1 MCLIQSR
8 DPTKTGAK
16 RILAKLMKSKF
27 INEYYECN
35 PMDKKVT
42 IKPNNYKYKNDV
54 ICNDKNIKNKN
65 VINVHGNSYKYNKN
79 GNGFKN
85 VSEIN
90 KKLIKYGK
98 SLIINRKYGKY
109 YTDNI
114 IDDNNKTGKIPIGK
128 HVNVNIKMINKKN
141 MNNMNNKI
149 NNMVNNDGDR
159 PIYKY
164 QGCDGNECDKLQND
178 KCKYK
183 LDGTI
188 RHKIVDAV
196 FNLIVVVVYELM
208 NTCLHL
214 NLMIQNINNKDKMS
228 KIVNILH
235 HNNFDA
241 SIYKLQMIKYINVV
255 KNLIKMMNNA
265 VNKCE
270 LCDRRRNVD
279 DNYSNIMDGKMAE
292 DANYVCLKYFKS
304 NNNLCFVNLFG

>member
-98 SLIINRKYGKY
+98 SLIINRKYGKCC
-109 YTDNI
+109 TDNI
-114 IDDNNKTGKIPIGK
+114 INDNNKTKTSIYKQKYEISNYK
-128 HVNVNIKMINKKN
+128 YVNIVIKMSDKI
-141 MNNMNNKI
+141 NKI
-149 NNMVNNDGDR
+149 NVNNIRNVNGKN
-159 PIYKY
+159 P
-164 QGCDGNECDKLQND
+164 
-178 KCKYK
+178 KYK
-183 LDGTI
+183 CI
-188 RHKIVDAV
+188 
-196 FNLIVVVVYELM
+196 NL
-208 NTCLHL
+208 
-214 NLMIQNINNKDKMS
+214 LMI
-228 KIVNILH
+228 
-235 HNNFDA
+235 F
-241 SIYKLQMIKYINVV
+241 
-255 KNLIKMMNNA
+255 
-265 VNKCE
+265 
-270 LCDRRRNVD
+270 
-279 DNYSNIMDGKMAE
+279 
-292 DANYVCLKYFKS
+292 
-304 NNNLCFVNLFG
+304 